1 MDRFR
6 LIKII
11 LLYWIP
17 VLIWMGTIFYLSSR
31 HGFKVADTYTI
42 NFLFFKTLHV
52 LVYAGLF
59 FVLFRA
65 YRKSFAHI
73 SQETIFLLAIIT
85 AILYGASDE
94 IHQSFVPSR
103 EGTLRDVFIDTLGI
117 LLMVSYTKKYL
128 AKLKWL
134 L

>member
-1 MDRFR
+1 
-6 LIKII
+6 
-11 LLYWIP
+11 
-17 VLIWMGTIFYLSSR
+17 MGTIFYLSSR

-65 YRKSFAHI
+65 YRKSFVHI